1 LNPAI
6 DPAGVLSKERGR
18 SKGLIL
24 IGLVALVA
32 FGAIALYNSLI
43 RKRNLVKEGW
53 SGIDVQLKRRYDL
66 IPNLIETVKGY
77 GKHEKEL
84 FEKLAEARQAAI
96 TAKGVPEQGKAE
108 NALTAGI
115 RSLFAVAEN
124 YPDLKASQ
132 NFMELQKTLAAVE
145 DEIQMARR
153 YYNGCVRDLNTAVQS
168 FPAVLFA
175 KSLGFSEAEFFEIET
190 ATEKQNPEVKF

>member
-1 LNPAI
+1 
-6 DPAGVLSKERGR
+6 
-18 SKGLIL
+18 
-24 IGLVALVA
+24 
-32 FGAIALYNSLI
+32 
-43 RKRNLVKEGW
+43 
-53 SGIDVQLKRRYDL
+53 
-66 IPNLIETVKGY
+66 VKGY

-84 FEKLAEARQAAI
+84 FEKLAAARQAAI

-124 YPDLKASQ
+124 YPELKASQ

-190 ATEKQNPEVKF
+190 ATERQNPEIKF

>member
-1 LNPAI
+1 M
-6 DPAGVLSKERGR
+6 
-18 SKGLIL
+18 GLIL
-24 IGLVALVA
+24 LGLVVLAA
-32 FGAIALYNSLI
+32 FGAAALYNSLI
-43 RKRNLVKEGW
+43 RKRNLVQEGW

-84 FEKLAEARQAAI
+84 FEKLAAARQAAI
-96 TAKGVPEQGKAE
+96 TAKGVPDQGKAE

-124 YPDLKASQ
+124 YPELKASQ

-190 ATEKQNPEVKF
+190 TTERQNPEVKF

>member
-1 LNPAI
+1 MPM
-6 DPAGVLSKERGR
+6 
-18 SKGLIL
+18 IL
-24 IGLVALVA
+24 LAFIALAA
-32 FGAIALYNSLI
+32 FGAIAYNSLV

-84 FEKLAEARQAAI
+84 FEKLAAARQAAI
-96 TAKGVPEQGKAE
+96 TAQGVPEQGKAE
-108 NALTAGI
+108 NALTTGI

-124 YPDLKASQ
+124 YPELKASQ
-132 NFMELQKTLAAVE
+132 NFMELQKTLADVE
-145 DEIQMARR
+145 DQIQMARR

-175 KSLGFSEAEFFEIET
+175 KSFGFVESEFFEIET
-190 ATEKQNPEVKF
+190 ATEKQNPEVRF

>member
-1 LNPAI
+1 MAMILLAVI
-6 DPAGVLSKERGR
+6 VL
-18 SKGLIL
+18 
-24 IGLVALVA
+24 AA
-32 FGAIALYNSLI
+32 FGAVALYNGLV

-108 NALTAGI
+108 NALTSGI

-124 YPDLKASQ
+124 YPELKASQ
-132 NFMELQKTLAAVE
+132 NFMELQKTLADVE
-145 DEIQMARR
+145 DQIQMARR

-175 KSLGFSEAEFFEIET
+175 KSLGFGEAEFFEIET
-190 ATEKQNPEVKF
+190 ATEKQNPEVRF

>member
-1 LNPAI
+1 MGMILL
-6 DPAGVLSKERGR
+6 GLLVL
-18 SKGLIL
+18 
-24 IGLVALVA
+24 AA
-32 FGAIALYNSLI
+32 FAAIALFNGLV
-43 RKRNLVKEGW
+43 RKRNLVREAW

-66 IPNLIETVKGY
+66 IPNLIETVRGY

-84 FEKLAEARQAAI
+84 FEKLAAARQAAI
-96 TAKGVPEQGKAE
+96 SAQGVPEQGKAE

-124 YPDLKASQ
+124 YPELKASQ
-132 NFMELQKTLAAVE
+132 NFLELQKTLAAVE

-153 YYNGCVRDLNTAVQS
+153 YYNGSVRDLNTSVQS

-175 KSLGFSEAEFFEIET
+175 KALGFSEAAFFEIET
-190 ATEKQNPEVKF
+190 ATERRTPEVKF